1 MVWILPA
8 VLLVLILIRAWWE
21 PTVLV
26 SSTIHVDNF
35 KARPDQAAVTGQPLR
50 ILLLSDLHAEHLR
63 LPHQKLL
70 SACAASRPD
79 LVLFAGD
86 LAGKP
91 AALPLALALI
101 QKIRSLPEIQAVP
114 FLAVRGNHDDSA
126 AASSLRQAGIMVL
139 DNAAA
144 QVEVRG
150 KSWLVIGLEDL
161 KTGHPDASEAL
172 KLADQLGLP
181 PERRIVL
188 THNPDAW
195 LDLPEN
201 SAALYLAGHLHG
213 GQIWLPF
220 RLEFYL
226 LRGEKLPRIGHYRG
240 SFIWRGTPAF
250 ISRGLGCVKLPLR
263 LFSRPEVNVI
273 EIS

>member
-8 VLLVLILIRAWWE
+8 VLLILILVRSWWE
-21 PTVLV
+21 PTVLT
-26 SSTIHVDNF
+26 SSTIHVDRRGSLPE
-35 KARPDQAAVTGQPLR
+35 KASGTGEPLR

-63 LPHQKLL
+63 LPRQKLL
-70 SACAASRPD
+70 AACAASRPD

-86 LAGKP
+86 LAGTP
-91 AALPLALALI
+91 AALPAALALI
-101 QKIRSLPEIQAVP
+101 QEIRCLPEIQAVP
-114 FLAVRGNHDDSA
+114 FLAVRGNHDGLDA
-126 AASSLRQAGIMVL
+126 AESLRQAGIQVL

-144 QVEVRG
+144 PVGVRG
-150 KSWLVIGLEDL
+150 ESWLVIGLEDM

-172 KLADQLGLP
+172 VLADRLALP

-188 THNPDAW
+188 THNPDAL
-195 LDLPEN
+195 LDLPDH

-220 RLEFYL
+220 RLEFFL

-263 LFSRPEVNVI
+263 LFSLPELNII